1 MCAGTHPHTL
11 ASFFAQPSTAHV
23 PIGTRHLGNLSPFT
37 TTSRSAPCALVY
49 YPFTMSQPFR
59 AIYEKSGAR
68 FVEVGGESLPDTVVG
83 LDIEYEAAMSS
94 AVTFERFQQSQ
105 IEVTGADR
113 ESFLQNMLTNDIRT
127 LPVGLGVPAAFLTNK
142 GKLISDLLVS
152 KEIDSIRLR
161 METSRAEVLRS
172 SLDRY
177 IISEDVVLSSLD
189 EKEQLFSVAGPQAA
203 EILAVLLGRE
213 RAELVELPHLGIL
226 RAGPAESPIR
236 LIGFGRE
243 PTPRFDVMAPTDRA
257 TELFVKAVEASA
269 VLAGRAL
276 SETRRL
282 EASVARFGVD
292 MDETN
297 LPLEAGLE
305 EAVSFDKGCYIGQEY
320 VVRLAHRG
328 HLNRKLV
335 GLRLSGNRVPSFGAT
350 VLSGSDEA
358 GHVTTAA
365 NSPYFGAVLALGYLK
380 RAYFEPGTEVQ
391 IEGTR
396 ALVSSLPFRTID

>member
-1 MCAGTHPHTL
+1 ME
-11 ASFFAQPSTAHV
+11 
-23 PIGTRHLGNLSPFT
+23 I
-37 TTSRSAPCALVY
+37 
-49 YPFTMSQPFR
+49 
-59 AIYEKSGAR
+59 
-68 FVEVGGESLPDTVVG
+68 GGERLPDTVGG

-94 AVTFERFQQSQ
+94 AVVLERFQQSQ

-113 ESFLQNMLTNDIRT
+113 ESFLQNMLTNDIRG

-142 GKLISDLLVS
+142 GKLVSDLLVS
-152 KEIDSIRLR
+152 KGTDSIRLR
-161 METSRAEVLRS
+161 MEASRAEALRS
-172 SLDRY
+172 ALDRY

-189 EKEQLFSVAGPQAA
+189 GKELLFSVAGPRAA
-203 EILAVLLGRE
+203 GILAALLGRE
-213 RAELVELPHLGIL
+213 RAELDELPHLGIL
-226 RAGPAESPIR
+226 KAELAGASVR

-243 PTPRFDVMAPTDRA
+243 PTPRFDVSAPTDRA
-257 TELFVKAVEASA
+257 TELFAKAVEANA
-269 VLAGRAL
+269 VLAGYAL

-335 GLRLSGNRVPSFGAT
+335 GLRLSGDRVPSSGAA
-350 VLSGSDEA
+350 VLSGGDDA

-365 NSPYFGAVLALGYLK
+365 HSPHFGAVLALGYLK
-380 RAYFEPGTEVQ
+380 RAYFEAGTEVQ
-391 IEGTR
+391 IEGTS
-396 ALVSSLPFRTID
+396 ALVSSLPFRAID

>member
-1 MCAGTHPHTL
+1 
-11 ASFFAQPSTAHV
+11 
-23 PIGTRHLGNLSPFT
+23 
-37 TTSRSAPCALVY
+37 
-49 YPFTMSQPFR
+49 MSQPLR

-68 FVEVGGESLPDTVVG
+68 FVEIGGERLPDTVGG
-83 LDIEYEAAMSS
+83 LDTEYEAAMSS
-94 AVTFERFQQSQ
+94 AVVLERFQQSQ

-113 ESFLQNMLTNDIRT
+113 ESFLQNMLTNDIQG

-142 GKLISDLLVS
+142 GKLVSDLLVS
-152 KEIDSIRLR
+152 KEMDSIRLR
-161 METSRAEVLRS
+161 MEASRAEALRS
-172 SLDRY
+172 ALDRY

-189 EKEQLFSVAGPQAA
+189 GKEQLFSVAGPQAA
-203 EILAVLLGRE
+203 GILAALLGRE
-213 RAELVELPHLGIL
+213 RAELDELPHLGIL
-226 RAGPAESPIR
+226 RAEFAGGPVR

-243 PTPRFDVMAPTDRA
+243 PTPRFDVTAPTDRA
-257 TELFVKAVEASA
+257 TELFAKAVEANA
-269 VLAGRAL
+269 VLAGYAL

-297 LPLEAGLE
+297 LPLEAELE

-335 GLRLSGNRVPSFGAT
+335 GLRVSGNRVPSSGAA
-350 VLSGSDEA
+350 VLSGGDDA

-365 NSPYFGAVLALGYLK
+365 HSPHFGAVLALGYLK

-391 IEGTR
+391 IEATS
-396 ALVSSLPFRTID
+396 ALVSSLPFRAID